1 MAKGWDLDP
10 SIFAGMVEEDVG
22 KKMRII
28 SIQLLNEIVTKSPV
42 GNPEL
47 WMSKPPPG
55 YVGGTF
61 RASNLVSLGAPD
73 YSEPTGPDE
82 EGSRTIQQG
91 NAVIATSK
99 PFSVIYIQSN
109 LPYSV
114 ALENGHSKQ
123 APTGVY
129 ANSFHGVSQAYK

>member
-1 MAKGWDLDP
+1 MAKGWSFDP
-10 SIFAGMVEEDVG
+10 SEFAGMVEDDVG
-22 KKMRII
+22 KKLRVI
-28 SIQLLNEIVTKSPV
+28 SVQLLNEIVMTSPV

-61 RASNLVSLGAPD
+61 RASNLVSVGEPD
-73 YSEPTGPDE
+73 YSEPAGPDE

-91 NAVIATSK
+91 NAVIATGK

-114 ALENGHSKQ
+114 ALENGHSTQ
-123 APTGVY
+123 APTGIY
-129 ANSFHGVSQAYK
+129 ANAFNGVAQANK